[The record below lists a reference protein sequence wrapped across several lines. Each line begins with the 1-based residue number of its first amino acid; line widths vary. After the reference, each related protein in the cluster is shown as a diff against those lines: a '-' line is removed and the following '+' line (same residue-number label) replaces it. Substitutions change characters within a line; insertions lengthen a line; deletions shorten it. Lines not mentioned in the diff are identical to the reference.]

1 MKKLLTLLCALMLAA
16 LPLCGAMAQTLDEWN
31 RSCRKKT
38 KSTTTVYSR
47 SDSTRAIAT
56 IPGNTY
62 VKVADVGETWTII
75 TYRTA
80 SGQSG
85 TGLVHTADLKSAVVF
100 FTDENGDRR
109 GMQELE
115 YADLYGS
122 KAPGSSSAASS
133 SKGTSASA
141 KRTGSATKQQQ
152 PALTVTHGS
161 EAVTVTQLGVHTT
174 TIVKSG
180 EALDV
185 PTAELVF
192 AEGVPADKAVAVIHA
207 PRTGKC
213 TLRKAAS
220 TGAKS
225 LGQCKAGTVV
235 AVLESGSRF
244 SKIVCDGEVGYVL
257 TSCLKFCDGADAP
270 TGTGVLTWNGK
281 ATGKTKIN
289 IRNDADSSAHKIA
302 QWRTG
307 TEVVVFGRQGA
318 WIEIEHEGLHG
329 FVHEDYLTISQ

>member
-31 RSCRKKT
+31 RSCRNKT
-38 KSTTTVYSR
+38 SGTTTVYFDPSMER
-47 SDSTRAIAT
+47 VVAT
-56 IPGNTY
+56 IPGGTY
-62 VKVADVGETWTII
+62 VRVASRANGWAEIGF
-75 TYRTA
+75 RT
-80 SGQSG
+80 SDGRSG
-85 TGLVHTADLKSAVVF
+85 TGFVKTASLCAAVVYY
-100 FTDENGDRR
+100 TDENGNRR
-109 GMQELE
+109 GLQELE
-115 YADLYGS
+115 YADLYDSGT
-122 KAPGSSSAASS
+122 PGSSSAASS
-133 SKGTSASA
+133 SKSTSVSSA
-141 KRTGSATKQQQ
+141 KRTGSATKQQ
-152 PALTVTHGS
+152 PALTVTHGG

-174 TIVKSG
+174 TIIKSG
-180 EALDV
+180 EALAV

-235 AVLESGSRF
+235 AVLEVGSRF
-244 SKIVCDGEVGYVL
+244 CKIVCDGEVGYVL
-257 TSCLKFCDGADAP
+257 TSCLKFCGGADAP

-318 WIEIEHEGLHG
+318 
-329 FVHEDYLTISQ
+329 